1 MNAIPLVENNGMV
14 LAANDPSIPICVRGF
29 VYVVRVCMCVSLKFS
44 YVLRLSQFTRIGVMI
59 THSLDFLLMY
69 TRYPAWP

>member
-14 LAANDPSIPICVRGF
+14 LAANDPSTYF
-29 VYVVRVCMCVSLKFS
+29 VGACMCVYACMCVLLKFS
-44 YVLRLSQFTRIGVMI
+44 YVLRLSQFTHIGVMI

-69 TRYPAWP
+69 TLSWP